1 MKQLGAAAY
10 DEIRKWIYRNARPLD
25 LALWQFEFEGGN
37 RETVMEILGLYQN
50 EDGGFANTLD
60 PDNWSRES
68 SPYTTMIAVSIL
80 RTCGLTDK
88 EHPIVQG
95 IIRFLDSGVHCSEDG
110 WHFTVPSGDDPAQ
123 APWAVYSEETN
134 REQDMGLT
142 AGLCAFVLRY
152 GGSRSGLYARAAGYV
167 DKILKKVKTAEDLG
181 EMGAG
186 GLGILLWDIAES
198 GLSARFDCSAIAGV
212 MPDLINSRM
221 ERNPEKWAFYT
232 PRPSEFIWSPESV
245 FYKGNEEIVDTELDY
260 LIDTRNP
267 GGVWNITW
275 TWFRQGEKYPKEF
288 AVSENWWMASKAIE
302 KMRFLRAFGRIEG
315 I

>member
-1 MKQLGAAAY
+1 
-10 DEIRKWIYRNARPLD
+10 
-25 LALWQFEFEGGN
+25 
-37 RETVMEILGLYQN
+37 
-50 EDGGFANTLD
+50 
-60 PDNWSRES
+60 
-68 SPYTTMIAVSIL
+68 
-80 RTCGLTDK
+80 
-88 EHPIVQG
+88 
-95 IIRFLDSGVHCSEDG
+95 
-110 WHFTVPSGDDPAQ
+110 
-123 APWAVYSEETN
+123 
-134 REQDMGLT
+134 
-142 AGLCAFVLRY
+142 
-152 GGSRSGLYARAAGYV
+152 
-167 DKILKKVKTAEDLG
+167 
-181 EMGAG
+181 MGAG

-288 AVSENWWMASKAIE
+288 AVSENWWMANKTIE
-302 KMRFLRAFGRIEG
+302 KLRFLKAFGRM
-315 I
+315 